1 MHKGGACRSV
11 RQFSLVRVLIQP
23 LILVLD
29 LIYEVLDFM
38 AILLL
43 D

>member
-1 MHKGGACRSV
+1 MHKGGAYRSV
-11 RQFSLVRVLIQP
+11 RQFSSVRVLIQP